1 MSVFFNPRTGN
12 LTDVFFQ
19 LRVVALIRGILIS
32 LDADVHARMV
42 WRPYAMAA
50 LRAAGERIPAW
61 ALEQEQEIESGGN
74 DDGNVPDDVS
84 SEKKQ
89 KAGGQTNVYARMKTL
104 AMWMRENDL
113 PHNRKCLIPIAG
125 AGLMSVQDIA
135 DAIGRDDSKV
145 LDAALKKFSGAQR
158 RKLEDAALRDAPKLA
173 RKEKMAAEETRIAR
187 EKETRARKGAGS
199 GEGGGDG
206 GKGGKGESA
215 GEGGKKQAPSISKS
229 RWSGAFGKV
238 KAANALAGK

>member
-1 MSVFFNPRTGN
+1 M
-12 LTDVFFQ
+12 FFQ

-74 DDGNVPDDVS
+74 DDGSADDGASV
-84 SEKKQ
+84 EKKQ

-206 GKGGKGESA
+206 GKGESA
-215 GEGGKKQAPSISKS
+215 GEGGKKKASVSVSKS

>member
-1 MSVFFNPRTGN
+1 M
-12 LTDVFFQ
+12 
-19 LRVVALIRGILIS
+19 
-32 LDADVHARMV
+32 
-42 WRPYAMAA
+42 
-50 LRAAGERIPAW
+50 
-61 ALEQEQEIESGGN
+61 
-74 DDGNVPDDVS
+74 
-84 SEKKQ
+84 
-89 KAGGQTNVYARMKTL
+89 YARMKTL

-158 RKLEDAALRDAPKLA
+158 RKLEDAAARDAPKLA

-187 EKETRARKGAGS
+187 EKETRARKGAGLE
-199 GEGGGDG
+199 GEGGGG
-206 GKGGKGESA
+206 GKGGAGESA
-215 GEGGKKQAPSISKS
+215 GEGGKKKASVSKS

>member
-1 MSVFFNPRTGN
+1 M
-12 LTDVFFQ
+12 
-19 LRVVALIRGILIS
+19 
-32 LDADVHARMV
+32 
-42 WRPYAMAA
+42 
-50 LRAAGERIPAW
+50 
-61 ALEQEQEIESGGN
+61 
-74 DDGNVPDDVS
+74 
-84 SEKKQ
+84 
-89 KAGGQTNVYARMKTL
+89 YARMKTL

-199 GEGGGDG
+199 GEGGDG
-206 GKGGKGESA
+206 GKGGKGSTVEVKKGAVTSMATAKSGRAQMLAAGTSKGELVVWKFSA
-215 GEGGKKQAPSISKS
+215 PDASSDEEEEANAAKASKHATSPVKSPKKLSK
-229 RWSGAFGKV
+229 
-238 KAANALAGK
+238 KAAAALAAKEAKEKEEAEIREKATAERKARQRERARPPVGGGARGVFVHPRG

>member
-1 MSVFFNPRTGN
+1 M
-12 LTDVFFQ
+12 FFQ

-74 DDGNVPDDVS
+74 DDGSADDGASV
-84 SEKKQ
+84 EKKQ

-215 GEGGKKQAPSISKS
+215 GEGGKKKASVSVSKS

>member
-1 MSVFFNPRTGN
+1 M
-12 LTDVFFQ
+12 FFQ

-74 DDGNVPDDVS
+74 VDGNFPDDVS

-215 GEGGKKQAPSISKS
+215 GEGGKKKAPSVSKS

>member
-1 MSVFFNPRTGN
+1 M
-12 LTDVFFQ
+12 FFQ

-61 ALEQEQEIESGGN
+61 ALEQEQEIESGSGN
-74 DDGNVPDDVS
+74 AADDGASVGGAD
-84 SEKKQ
+84 KKQ

-135 DAIGRDDSKV
+135 NAIGRDDSKV

-158 RKLEDAALRDAPKLA
+158 RKLEDAAARDAPKLA
-173 RKEKMAAEETRIAR
+173 RKEKMAAEETRIAQ
-187 EKETRARKGAGS
+187 EKETRARKGAGL
-199 GEGGGDG
+199 EGGGGGG
-206 GKGGKGESA
+206 GKGGAGESA
-215 GEGGKKQAPSISKS
+215 GEGGKKKASVSKS

>member
-1 MSVFFNPRTGN
+1 M
-12 LTDVFFQ
+12 FFQ

-42 WRPYAMAA
+42 WRQYAMAA

-61 ALEQEQEIESGGN
+61 ALEQEQEIESESGN
-74 DDGNVPDDVS
+74 AADDGASVGGAD
-84 SEKKQ
+84 KKQ

-158 RKLEDAALRDAPKLA
+158 RKLEDAAARDAPKLA
-173 RKEKMAAEETRIAR
+173 RKEKMAAEETRIAQ
-187 EKETRARKGAGS
+187 EKETRARKGAGL
-199 GEGGGDG
+199 EGGGGGG
-206 GKGGKGESA
+206 GKGGAGESA
-215 GEGGKKQAPSISKS
+215 GEGGKKKASVSKS

>member
-1 MSVFFNPRTGN
+1 M
-12 LTDVFFQ
+12 FFQ

-61 ALEQEQEIESGGN
+61 ALEQEQEIESGSGN
-74 DDGNVPDDVS
+74 AADDGASVGGAD
-84 SEKKQ
+84 KKQ

-158 RKLEDAALRDAPKLA
+158 RKLEDAAARDAPKLA

-187 EKETRARKGAGS
+187 EKETRARKGAGLE
-199 GEGGGDG
+199 GEGGGG
-206 GKGGKGESA
+206 GKGGAGESA
-215 GEGGKKQAPSISKS
+215 GEGGKKKASVSKS

>member
-1 MSVFFNPRTGN
+1 
-12 LTDVFFQ
+12 VFFQ

-74 DDGNVPDDVS
+74 VDGNFPDDVS

-187 EKETRARKGAGS
+187 EKETRARKGAGL

-215 GEGGKKQAPSISKS
+215 GEGGKKQASVSVSKS

-238 KAANALAGK
+238 KAAKTLAGK

>member
-1 MSVFFNPRTGN
+1 M
-12 LTDVFFQ
+12 
-19 LRVVALIRGILIS
+19 
-32 LDADVHARMV
+32 
-42 WRPYAMAA
+42 
-50 LRAAGERIPAW
+50 
-61 ALEQEQEIESGGN
+61 
-74 DDGNVPDDVS
+74 
-84 SEKKQ
+84 
-89 KAGGQTNVYARMKTL
+89 YARMKTL

-187 EKETRARKGAGS
+187 EKETRARKGAGL
-199 GEGGGDG
+199 GEGGGD
-206 GKGGKGESA
+206 GGKGESA
-215 GEGGKKQAPSISKS
+215 GEGGKKKASVSVSKS

>member
-1 MSVFFNPRTGN
+1 M
-12 LTDVFFQ
+12 FFQ

-61 ALEQEQEIESGGN
+61 ALEQEQEIESGSGN
-74 DDGNVPDDVS
+74 AADDGAPM
-84 SEKKQ
+84 EQKKQ

-173 RKEKMAAEETRIAR
+173 RKEKMAAEETRIAQ
-187 EKETRARKGAGS
+187 EKETRARKGAGL
-199 GEGGGDG
+199 EGGGGGG
-206 GKGGKGESA
+206 GKGGAGESA
-215 GEGGKKQAPSISKS
+215 GEGGKKKASVSKS

>member
-1 MSVFFNPRTGN
+1 M
-12 LTDVFFQ
+12 FFQ

-61 ALEQEQEIESGGN
+61 ALEQEQEIESGGDVDGN
-74 DDGNVPDDVS
+74 DADDGAPM
-84 SEKKQ
+84 EQKKQ

>member
-1 MSVFFNPRTGN
+1 M
-12 LTDVFFQ
+12 FFQ

-74 DDGNVPDDVS
+74 DDGSADDGASV
-84 SEKKQ
+84 EKKQ

-187 EKETRARKGAGS
+187 EKETRARKGTDL
-199 GEGGGDG
+199 GEGGGD
-206 GKGGKGESA
+206 GGKGESA
-215 GEGGKKQAPSISKS
+215 GEGGKKKASVSVSKS

>member
-1 MSVFFNPRTGN
+1 M
-12 LTDVFFQ
+12 
-19 LRVVALIRGILIS
+19 
-32 LDADVHARMV
+32 
-42 WRPYAMAA
+42 
-50 LRAAGERIPAW
+50 
-61 ALEQEQEIESGGN
+61 EQ
-74 DDGNVPDDVS
+74 
-84 SEKKQ
+84 KKQ

-199 GEGGGDG
+199 GEGGDG

-215 GEGGKKQAPSISKS
+215 GEGGKKKASVSVSKS

>member
-1 MSVFFNPRTGN
+1 M
-12 LTDVFFQ
+12 FFQ

-61 ALEQEQEIESGGN
+61 ALEQEQEIESESGN
-74 DDGNVPDDVS
+74 AADDGASVGGAD
-84 SEKKQ
+84 KKQ

-135 DAIGRDDSKV
+135 NAIGRDDSKV

-158 RKLEDAALRDAPKLA
+158 RKLEDAAARDAPKLA
-173 RKEKMAAEETRIAR
+173 RKEKMAAEETRIAQ
-187 EKETRARKGAGS
+187 EKETRARKGAGL
-199 GEGGGDG
+199 EGGGGGG
-206 GKGGKGESA
+206 GKGGAGESA
-215 GEGGKKQAPSISKS
+215 GEGGKKKASVSKS

>member
-1 MSVFFNPRTGN
+1 MFFK
-12 LTDVFFQ
+12 

-74 DDGNVPDDVS
+74 AADDGAADVS

-199 GEGGGDG
+199 GEGGDG

-215 GEGGKKQAPSISKS
+215 GEGGKKKASVSVSKS

>member
-1 MSVFFNPRTGN
+1 MFFK
-12 LTDVFFQ
+12 

-50 LRAAGERIPAW
+50 LRAAGERIHAW

-74 DDGNVPDDVS
+74 DDGSTDDGAPM
-84 SEKKQ
+84 EQKKQ

-125 AGLMSVQDIA
+125 AGIMSVQDIA

-206 GKGGKGESA
+206 GKGGKGE
-215 GEGGKKQAPSISKS
+215 
-229 RWSGAFGKV
+229 
-238 KAANALAGK
+238 

>member
-1 MSVFFNPRTGN
+1 
-12 LTDVFFQ
+12 
-19 LRVVALIRGILIS
+19 
-32 LDADVHARMV
+32 
-42 WRPYAMAA
+42 
-50 LRAAGERIPAW
+50 
-61 ALEQEQEIESGGN
+61 
-74 DDGNVPDDVS
+74 
-84 SEKKQ
+84 
-89 KAGGQTNVYARMKTL
+89 
-104 AMWMRENDL
+104 
-113 PHNRKCLIPIAG
+113 
-125 AGLMSVQDIA
+125 MSVQDIA

-199 GEGGGDG
+199 GEGGDG

-215 GEGGKKQAPSISKS
+215 GEGGKKKAPSVSKS

>member
-1 MSVFFNPRTGN
+1 M
-12 LTDVFFQ
+12 
-19 LRVVALIRGILIS
+19 
-32 LDADVHARMV
+32 
-42 WRPYAMAA
+42 
-50 LRAAGERIPAW
+50 
-61 ALEQEQEIESGGN
+61 
-74 DDGNVPDDVS
+74 
-84 SEKKQ
+84 
-89 KAGGQTNVYARMKTL
+89 YARMKTL

-215 GEGGKKQAPSISKS
+215 GEGPGKKKAPSVSKS

>member
-1 MSVFFNPRTGN
+1 MFFK
-12 LTDVFFQ
+12 

-74 DDGNVPDDVS
+74 AADDGAADVS

-199 GEGGGDG
+199 GEGGDG

-215 GEGGKKQAPSISKS
+215 AGEGGKKKASVSVSKS

>member
-1 MSVFFNPRTGN
+1 VFFK
-12 LTDVFFQ
+12 

-74 DDGNVPDDVS
+74 ADGSADDGAPM
-84 SEKKQ
+84 EQKKQ

-113 PHNRKCLIPIAG
+113 PHNRKCLLPIAG

-199 GEGGGDG
+199 GEGGDG

-215 GEGGKKQAPSISKS
+215 GEGGKKKAPSVSKS
-229 RWSGAFGKV
+229 RWSGAF
-238 KAANALAGK
+238 AALTFPNALAGK

>member
-1 MSVFFNPRTGN
+1 MFFK
-12 LTDVFFQ
+12 

-74 DDGNVPDDVS
+74 VDGNFPDDVS

-215 GEGGKKQAPSISKS
+215 GEGGKKKAPSVSKS

>member
-1 MSVFFNPRTGN
+1 M
-12 LTDVFFQ
+12 FFQ

-74 DDGNVPDDVS
+74 DDGSADDGASV
-84 SEKKQ
+84 EKKQ

-187 EKETRARKGAGS
+187 EKETRARKGAGL

-215 GEGGKKQAPSISKS
+215 GEGGKKKASVSVSKS

>member
-1 MSVFFNPRTGN
+1 MFFK
-12 LTDVFFQ
+12 

-61 ALEQEQEIESGGN
+61 ALEQEQEIESGG
-74 DDGNVPDDVS
+74 DVDGNDGASVS
-84 SEKKQ
+84 GEDKKQ

-215 GEGGKKQAPSISKS
+215 GEGGKKKASVSVSKS

>member
-1 MSVFFNPRTGN
+1 M
-12 LTDVFFQ
+12 FFQ

-61 ALEQEQEIESGGN
+61 ALEQEQEIESGSGN
-74 DDGNVPDDVS
+74 AADDGASVGGAD
-84 SEKKQ
+84 KKQ

-158 RKLEDAALRDAPKLA
+158 RKLEDAAARDAPKLA
-173 RKEKMAAEETRIAR
+173 RKEKMAAEETRIAQ
-187 EKETRARKGAGS
+187 EKETRARKGAGL
-199 GEGGGDG
+199 EGGGGGG
-206 GKGGKGESA
+206 GKGGAGESA
-215 GEGGKKQAPSISKS
+215 GEGGKKKASVSKS

>member
-1 MSVFFNPRTGN
+1 MFFK
-12 LTDVFFQ
+12 

-74 DDGNVPDDVS
+74 DDGSTDDGAPM
-84 SEKKQ
+84 EQKKQ

-113 PHNRKCLIPIAG
+113 PHNRKCLIHIAG
-125 AGLMSVQDIA
+125 AGIMSVQDIA

-206 GKGGKGESA
+206 GNGGKGESA
-215 GEGGKKQAPSISKS
+215 GDGGKKKASVSVSKS

>member
-1 MSVFFNPRTGN
+1 MFFK
-12 LTDVFFQ
+12 

-61 ALEQEQEIESGGN
+61 ALEQEQEIESGG
-74 DDGNVPDDVS
+74 DVDGNVPDDGASV
-84 SEKKQ
+84 EKKQ

-187 EKETRARKGAGS
+187 EKETRARKGAGL

-215 GEGGKKQAPSISKS
+215 GEGGKKKASVSVSKS

>member
-1 MSVFFNPRTGN
+1 M
-12 LTDVFFQ
+12 FFQ

-61 ALEQEQEIESGGN
+61 ALEQEQEIESGGDVDGN
-74 DDGNVPDDVS
+74 APDDGAPM
-84 SEKKQ
+84 EQKKQ

-158 RKLEDAALRDAPKLA
+158 RKLEDAAARDAPKLA

-187 EKETRARKGAGS
+187 EKETRARKGAGL

-215 GEGGKKQAPSISKS
+215 GEGGKKQASVSVSKS

-238 KAANALAGK
+238 KAAKTLAGK

>member
-1 MSVFFNPRTGN
+1 MFFK
-12 LTDVFFQ
+12 

-74 DDGNVPDDVS
+74 VDGNFPDDVS

-215 GEGGKKQAPSISKS
+215 GEGGKKKASVSVSKS